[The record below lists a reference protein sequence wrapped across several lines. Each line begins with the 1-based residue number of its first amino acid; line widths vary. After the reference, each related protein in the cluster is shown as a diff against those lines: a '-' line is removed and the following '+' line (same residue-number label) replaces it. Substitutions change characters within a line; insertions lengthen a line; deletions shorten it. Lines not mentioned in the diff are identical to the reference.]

1 MHTWVFTLFDA
12 ILNKTSSSTFL
23 QTAILFFN
31 EVHKRAVVAVLTAC
45 ADALKICRQA
55 EAYTCSLTNLIKPYE
70 FGLLDLTKI

>member
-1 MHTWVFTLFDA
+1 MGVYFIWCYIEQNVIKYIFADCYT
-12 ILNKTSSSTFL
+12 
-23 QTAILFFN
+23 FFN

-55 EAYTCSLTNLIKPYE
+55 EAYTCSLTKLIKPYE